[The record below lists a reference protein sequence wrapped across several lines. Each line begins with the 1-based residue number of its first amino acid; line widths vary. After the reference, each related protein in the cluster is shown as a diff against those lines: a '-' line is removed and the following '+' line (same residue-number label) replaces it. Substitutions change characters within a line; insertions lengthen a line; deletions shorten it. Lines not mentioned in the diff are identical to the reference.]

1 MLICQTESYF
11 LARNALFTLA
21 KDRAV
26 LYFPRLQTRMDRKV
40 KAETIKEFGTHERDT
55 GSADVQIAVLS
66 RRIKHLEGHLKANKK
81 DHHSRRGLLNMVS
94 RRKRLLKYLSGK
106 DAPHVGELK
115 KQLGIR

>member
-21 KDRAV
+21 KGRAV

-106 DAPHVGELK
+106 DVPHVGELK